1 MYTFIITASHNLCG
15 NYYNA
20 YSFKGFA
27 ALYLRF
33 PFFWNMILH
42 QWVTCFKHFERTM
55 VSKRQA
61 CTIQ

>member
-1 MYTFIITASHNLCG
+1 MDKFIITASHNLCG

-20 YSFKGFA
+20 YSFQCLA

-42 QWVTCFKHFERTM
+42 QSVTRFKHFERMM
-55 VSKRQA
+55 VSK
-61 CTIQ
+61 C